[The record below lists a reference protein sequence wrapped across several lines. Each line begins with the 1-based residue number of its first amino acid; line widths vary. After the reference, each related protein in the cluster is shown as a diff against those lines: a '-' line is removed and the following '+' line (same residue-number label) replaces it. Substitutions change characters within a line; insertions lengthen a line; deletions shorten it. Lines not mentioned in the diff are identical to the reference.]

1 MTVVNSYRDKS
12 QFTGQPELV
21 TLFSGDA
28 FNPSI
33 ESSVTKVR
41 PFRSGGNGRVV
52 IWFLFYA
59 TQLKSTS
66 RVAEITVLP
75 TPPQTKVE
83 TNFGLDFDFGVD
95 QLMFLVQQ
103 CRFPWLLA
111 NVFDPSRGGKVLGEA
126 KQTHL
131 LTASNGLKIGLM
143 GLVERYL
150 P

>member
-1 MTVVNSYRDKS
+1 VTVVNSYRDGS

-75 TPPQTKVE
+75 PPPPLTKVE
-83 TNFGLDFDFGVD
+83 TNFGIRL
-95 QLMFLVQQ
+95 
-103 CRFPWLLA
+103 
-111 NVFDPSRGGKVLGEA
+111 
-126 KQTHL
+126 
-131 LTASNGLKIGLM
+131 
-143 GLVERYL
+143 
-150 P
+150 

>member
-1 MTVVNSYRDKS
+1 MVPILRD
-12 QFTGQPELV
+12 
-21 TLFSGDA
+21 A
-28 FNPSI
+28 I
-33 ESSVTKVR
+33 KVDVACC
-41 PFRSGGNGRVV
+41 GNHGP
-52 IWFLFYA
+52 
-59 TQLKSTS
+59 
-66 RVAEITVLP
+66 P
-75 TPPQTKVE
+75 TPPPPTKVE

-95 QLMFLVQQ
+95 QLMYLVQQ

-150 P
+150 PLEEEGW

>member
-1 MTVVNSYRDKS
+1 MHLTLVSRVVLQRH
-12 QFTGQPELV
+12 V
-21 TLFSGDA
+21 
-28 FNPSI
+28 
-33 ESSVTKVR
+33 
-41 PFRSGGNGRVV
+41 PFDVVGNGRVV

-75 TPPQTKVE
+75 PPLPPLTKAE

-131 LTASNGLKIGLM
+131 LTTSNGLKIGLM
-143 GLVERYL
+143 GLVERYQL
-150 P
+150 